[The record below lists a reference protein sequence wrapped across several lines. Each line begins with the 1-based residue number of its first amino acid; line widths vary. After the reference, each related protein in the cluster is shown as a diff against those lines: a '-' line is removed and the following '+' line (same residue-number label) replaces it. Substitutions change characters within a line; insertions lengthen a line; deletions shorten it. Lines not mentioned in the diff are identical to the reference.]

1 MEVIKAKLSSKYQIT
16 LPRRVRQALGLQ
28 PGDTV
33 VLVVSEDTVKL
44 RRAPK
49 TLTEYME
56 GLGKEVWA
64 SLGGSDKYLD
74 SEREQWDSKI
84 S

>member
-1 MEVIKAKLSSKYQIT
+1 MEVLKARLSSKYQIT
-16 LPRRVRQALGLQ
+16 LPRKVRQALGLQ

-33 VLVVSEDTVKL
+33 VLVVSEDTVRL
-44 RRAPK
+44 RRAPE

-64 SLGGSDKYLD
+64 SLGGADGYLD
-74 SEREQWDSKI
+74 EERERWDSR
-84 S
+84 SS

>member
-1 MEVIKAKLSSKYQIT
+1 MEVLKAKLSSKYQIT
-16 LPRRVRQALGLQ
+16 LPRKVRQALGLQ

-33 VLVVSEDTVKL
+33 VLVVSEDTVRL

-49 TLTEYME
+49 ALTEYME

-64 SLGGSDKYLD
+64 SLGGVDGYLD
-74 SEREQWDSKI
+74 EEREQWDGRS